1 MSQEGRIELGGS
13 DIFSWLWSKDEE
25 ERQPDVKIRKLH
37 NTSNE
42 LTDLN
47 TRRTYKD

>member
-1 MSQEGRIELGGS
+1 MGGGS

-25 ERQPDVKIRKLH
+25 ERQPDVKRKLH

-42 LTDLN
+42 QTDLN